1 MADGPVS
8 MSDQFSG
15 LPMSSLI
22 GGPLQAACDAQVML
36 AKATADFVQDVG
48 MEQDETTKAYTART
62 VDFQFDRPITNDDG
76 TGSTETVDLKVPL
89 LAILNTPNLSVK
101 EATVNFTMSVA
112 SSTCDEEASD
122 SAGSYS
128 GSASVGFGPFKAKV
142 TVSGSVS
149 SHSSNTR
156 KSDNSA
162 KYDVSVIA
170 RDDGAPEGLMKVLD
184 MLGSAIAPVAISAPA
199 PAPAK

>member
-1 MADGPVS
+1 MADGLVK

-15 LPMSSLI
+15 LPMSDLI

-36 AKATADFVQDVG
+36 AKATADFVQNVG
-48 MEQDETTKAYTART
+48 MEQIDSKYVART
-62 VDFQFDRPITNDDG
+62 VDFQFDRPKTNQDG
-76 TGSTETVDLKVPL
+76 TATTETVDLKVPL
-89 LAILNTPNLSVK
+89 LAILNTPSLSVK
-101 EATVNFTMSVA
+101 EATVNFTMSVS
-112 SSTCDEEASD
+112 SSTTEEDSSD

-142 TVSGSVS
+142 TVSGSVA

-170 RDDGAPEGLMKVLD
+170 RDDGPPEGLMKVLD
-184 MLGSAIAPVAISAPA
+184 MLNSAIAPVAISSGVA
-199 PAPAK
+199 AK